1 MKRRIEKIEPI
12 LFITPAL
19 IGIIVFTL
27 YPFINVIIMAFKE
40 DYNFLTTEFTK
51 FGLKNFEIIFND
63 PYFIQAM
70 KNSFMYVLI
79 VVPVSTA
86 ISVIIANLLNQN
98 IRFKAFL
105 QTSYFLPMVTSITA
119 VGMAWKFMF
128 NYQNGIINYVLSFF
142 GVDAINWLQNP
153 NYNFLAL
160 VIYGIWSILPFTII
174 VLLSGLQNINP
185 LYYTA
190 AKVDG
195 AKAFKI
201 FQRITLPLL
210 APTIGLVMVI
220 NTIST
225 FKVFNELFPLFQ
237 GPGIAYNL
245 FTVVYYIYYHFRS
258 LTPPKYGIAAAAA
271 IILFFMILIFTS
283 LQIYIQKKGSVYKD
297 GKN

>member
-27 YPFINVIIMAFKE
+27 YPFVNVIIMAFKE

-86 ISVIIANLLNQN
+86 IAVIVANLLNQN